1 MSIRAPCNA
10 ATTQTPPSSPLF
22 TYRIEIADGDA
33 GDGGNCSGG
42 GGGIESEVGR
52 RPPCADISPSL
63 SLPPSSVP
71 PEAFESIDHRQRDPL
86 PFAPRTGVQG
96 LLEIAGARVARDMEA
111 RKRGFFLF
119 VVKKAISTSQP
130 SINRDSSTATDGQ
143 LALGGRFTIEIPS
156 EAAADFATRFTTSPR
171 GTQPLTRSQLHRG
184 LERGNGDWSLLSS
197 SESTAT

>member
-1 MSIRAPCNA
+1 MQRGDDAKPLPRLHCSLIALKSQTATPATATA
-10 ATTQTPPSSPLF
+10 ATAAAEEESKAKWGAALPAPISHPPSL
-22 TYRIEIADGDA
+22 
-33 GDGGNCSGG
+33 
-42 GGGIESEVGR
+42 
-52 RPPCADISPSL
+52 
-63 SLPPSSVP
+63 P

-86 PFAPRTGVQG
+86 PFVPRTGVQG

-111 RKRGFFLF
+111 RKRGLFLF

-130 SINRDSSTATDGQ
+130 SINRDSSTVTDGQ

-184 LERGNGDWSLLSS
+184 LERGNGDWSLLFS

>member
-1 MSIRAPCNA
+1 MQRGTRRRKPLPRLHCSLIALKSQTATPATA
-10 ATTQTPPSSPLF
+10 ATAAAAEEESRAKWGAALPAPISHPPSLPL
-22 TYRIEIADGDA
+22 
-33 GDGGNCSGG
+33 
-42 GGGIESEVGR
+42 
-52 RPPCADISPSL
+52 
-63 SLPPSSVP
+63 P

-86 PFAPRTGVQG
+86 PFVPRTGVQG

-184 LERGNGDWSLLSS
+184 LERGNGDWSLLFS